1 MRNKKTKI
9 LFEPASCGLSHVMRC
24 LALAQ
29 GLRKDQFMIG
39 FALKNT
45 LVELVKSYGY
55 SDIYVI
61 SDEYDKPI
69 DYFDRLKIL
78 CAPLHIKQCLK
89 DELEVINKFKPDL
102 IISDFRLTSG
112 ISAEMA
118 GVCWGSFI
126 HSFEPL
132 SGRKPAEETLR
143 QAGMTDF
150 SVENINDIL
159 RKYAKNFHP
168 FLGKTKFPQT
178 VDIWQLLIS
187 PNFSFIPCIPTIS
200 KLSKQKDNIHYVG
213 PVTVAL
219 DKNIGNR
226 SNSINL
232 NVDIDT
238 NIPLVY
244 VRMNFVS
251 YKYRDTVKKC
261 LETLIETFKESKIQV
276 ILSTG
281 LSIPN
286 VHSPNI
292 KITSF
297 VPSNIIMKINK
308 VIVVGTGSH
317 TTSLETL
324 AQGLPLLILPF
335 GFERLLN
342 AQRLKETGAS
352 EWLTPEQVS
361 REQIEEIIT
370 KLLNQHSYKSAAEKQ
385 QRIIQEYG
393 GLNTASKLLNEYM
406 IKYGFIN
413 RDLEVM

>member
-29 GLRKDQFMIG
+29 GLRKDRFMVG

-45 LVELVKSYGY
+45 LVELVKRYGY
-55 SDIYVI
+55 SDVYVI

-89 DELEVINKFKPDL
+89 DELEVIDKFKPDL

-112 ISAEMA
+112 VSAEMA

-132 SGRKPAEETLR
+132 SGRELAEQTIRRASLV
-143 QAGMTDF
+143 DF
-150 SVENINDIL
+150 SLEKINDVL
-159 RKYAKNFHP
+159 RRYAKNFHP

-178 VDIWQLLIS
+178 VDIWELLIS

-200 KLSKQKDNIHYVG
+200 KLSKQEDNIHYVG

-219 DKNIGNR
+219 DKRI
-226 SNSINL
+226 SNVSSRIDSDLNL
-232 NVDIDT
+232 DLNA
-238 NIPLVY
+238 PYVY
-244 VRMNFVS
+244 VRMNFIS
-251 YKYRDTVKKC
+251 NNYRDIVKKC
-261 LETLIETFKESKIQV
+261 LETLIETFKESRTQV

-286 VHSPNI
+286 IHSPNI

-297 VPSNIIMKINK
+297 VPSNLIMKMNK

-324 AQGLPLLILPF
+324 AHGLPLLILPF

-342 AQRLKETGAS
+342 AQRLRETGAS
-352 EWLTPEQVS
+352 EWLSPERVNG
-361 REQIEEIIT
+361 EQLEEVIT
-370 KLLNQHSYKSAAEKQ
+370 KLFNQYSYKSAAEKQ
-385 QRIIQEYG
+385 QKIIQQYG
-393 GLNTASKLLNEYM
+393 GTDTALKLLRGWL
-406 IKYGFIN
+406 KSAA
-413 RDLEVM
+413 